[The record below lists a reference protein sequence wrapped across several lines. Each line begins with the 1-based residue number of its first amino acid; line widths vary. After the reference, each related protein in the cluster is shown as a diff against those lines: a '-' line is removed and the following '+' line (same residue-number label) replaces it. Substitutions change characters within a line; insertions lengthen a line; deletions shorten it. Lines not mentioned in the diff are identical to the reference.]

1 MPPRRHVTLALI
13 AIVAFIAFSFL
24 LSSGGQRDAA
34 YDTSIA
40 PSDNVL
46 HGVATAPKLEN
57 ATIKAELG
65 NAAWKLLHTMMAKF
79 PDEPTEEDSTS
90 LRSFVYLFARLY
102 PCGECARHFQ
112 LLLEKYPPQVRTRS
126 SAATWACHV
135 HNEVNTRLE
144 KELFDCSKI
153 GDFYDCGCGGDEDEK
168 SAAAKTPKVELGKFT
183 PLELEKDGGLTRG
196 G

>member
-13 AIVAFIAFSFL
+13 AIVAFITFSFF
-24 LSSGGQRDAA
+24 LSSGGHQDSVF
-34 YDTSIA
+34 DTSVV
-40 PSDNVL
+40 PSDSVL

-79 PDEPTEEDSTS
+79 PDKPTEDDSTS
-90 LRSFVYLFARLY
+90 LKSFVYLFARLY

-112 LLLEKYPPQVRTRS
+112 LLLQKYPPQVRSRS

-135 HNEVNTRLE
+135 HNEVNTRL
-144 KELFDCSKI
+144 KKGLFDCSKI
-153 GDFYDCGCGGDEDEK
+153 GDFYDCGCGGDDDEK
-168 SAAAKTPKVELGKFT
+168 SVATKPKIGSGDFT
-183 PLELEKDGGLTRG
+183 PLKLEKDGGLTRG